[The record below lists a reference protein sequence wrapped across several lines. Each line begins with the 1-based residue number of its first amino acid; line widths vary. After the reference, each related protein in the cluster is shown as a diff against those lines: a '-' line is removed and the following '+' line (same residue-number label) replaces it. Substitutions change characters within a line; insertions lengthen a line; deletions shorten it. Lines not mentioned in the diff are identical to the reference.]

1 MNAAQQQFAATL
13 PIGNPVIGYTRSF
26 FFLCMAVA
34 YGFVLSQLPDV
45 HFSDFRNYLVYAE
58 SSWLI
63 ALDYADG
70 GLLRIL
76 SNEPVWLLIN
86 AGLGLFLDPET
97 VVRTIIFF
105 GATSVAWLILRHY
118 PQHFIW
124 LILFLFLP
132 QVIKNYLIHL
142 RQGAAIAVFLWG
154 WFAVNRTSR
163 WLLMGL
169 TPFIH
174 ASFFFILA
182 LLALTWLL
190 RSIRFASDL
199 KTVTYVA
206 AGIAVGLGLGVLA
219 ELLGARQGT
228 HYEFKRTDVSG
239 LGFLLW
245 VMILGIMLSAGKTW
259 LREHAFEIGVVTFYL
274 VTYWLIEVTARIFES
289 GMMVVLL
296 AGLTLRGWR
305 RQAFLGIVLGAGALA
320 WVLRIGQPALGFG
333 AG

>member
-1 MNAAQQQFAATL
+1 MNKFPQTFVPSS
-13 PIGNPVIGYTRSF
+13 PIANPVIGRIRSS
-26 FFLCMAVA
+26 FFLCIALV
-34 YGFVLSQLPDV
+34 YGFVLSQVPDV
-45 HFSDFRNYLVYAE
+45 HFKDFNNYLRYAD

-63 ALDYADG
+63 ALRFADG

-76 SNEPVWLLIN
+76 SNEPLWLLMN
-86 AGLGLFLDPET
+86 AGLSLFLEPET

-105 GATSVAWLILRHY
+105 GASSVAWFILRHY

-154 WFAVNRTSR
+154 WFAVNRSSH

-174 ASFFFILA
+174 SSFFLILA

-190 RSIRFASDL
+190 RTIRFAPDL
-199 KTVTYVA
+199 KIITYVA
-206 AGIAVGLGLGVLA
+206 AGIAVGLGLGVLV
-219 ELLGARQGT
+219 ELFGARQASRYAFEG
-228 HYEFKRTDVSG
+228 KDVSG

-245 VMILGIMLSAGKTW
+245 VMILSVMLSAGKSW
-259 LREHAFEIGVVTFYL
+259 LREHAFEIGIVTFYL
-274 VTYWLIEVTARIFES
+274 VTYWLLEVTARIFES
-289 GMMVVLL
+289 GLIVVLL

-305 RQAFLGIVLGAGALA
+305 RQVFLGMVLGAGALD
-320 WVLRIGQPALGFG
+320 WVLRIGRPALGF
-333 AG
+333 A

>member
-1 MNAAQQQFAATL
+1 MNAFTQKVASTFPL
-13 PIGNPVIGYTRSF
+13 SNPVIGRTRSF
-26 FFLCMAVA
+26 FFLCIAVA

-45 HFSDFRNYLVYAE
+45 HFKDFSNYLVYAD

-63 ALDYADG
+63 ALRYADG

-76 SNEPVWLLIN
+76 SNEPVWLLMN
-86 AGLGLFLDPET
+86 TGLGLFLDPET

-118 PQHFIW
+118 PQHFVW

-154 WFAVNRTSR
+154 WFAVNRSSR
-163 WLLMGL
+163 WLLIGL

-174 ASFFFILA
+174 ASFFFLLA
-182 LLALTWLL
+182 LLALTWFL
-190 RSIRFASDL
+190 RSIRFAPDL
-199 KTVTYVA
+199 KTITYVG

-219 ELLGARQGT
+219 ELLGTRQAAQ
-228 HYEFKRTDVSG
+228 YAFERTDVSG

-245 VMILGIMLSAGKTW
+245 LMILGIMLSAGKSW
-259 LREHAFEIGVVTFYL
+259 LREHAFESGIVTFYL
-274 VTYWLIEVTARIFES
+274 TTYWLIEVTARIFES
-289 GMMVVLL
+289 GLVVVLL

-305 RQAFLGIVLGAGALA
+305 RQAFLGIVLGVGALS
-320 WVLRIGQPALGFG
+320 WVLSIGRPALGF
-333 AG
+333 A